1 MTRYYFTTMEDGDGY
16 LVLDKVTTNPE
27 NLSNESK
34 VFYEDTDLLQLDM
47 DRIEALDYP
56 IYTGNVLEVLDADEN
71 KYIVPYEDMNSEYAY
86 YGLFEELN
94 DLKIKE
100 AKHVVYSRGAEKANN
115 VTTDLVNLY
124 NKCLND

>member
-47 DRIEALDYP
+47 DRIGELDYP

-71 KYIVPYEDMNSEYAY
+71 KYIAPYEDMNSEYAY

-94 DLKIKE
+94 GLKIKK

-115 VTTDLVNLY
+115 VTTELVNLY
-124 NKCLND
+124 NKYLND